1 MNNTAFLNS
10 IYQPLEEKQNKII
23 RILKNIDNVK
33 YGWYNGHYNKNNE
46 NKWIRNS
53 FPIPEVNIM
62 GLCDIEIS
70 FEKITVTTKL
80 KRNVALE
87 YDYNKLTNYEFEAYG
102 VENYLSDFY
111 SKNMSI
117 QDLKGSIEHSSEN
130 EIGFSFSFPMDICE
144 AIIYEFIDFLS
155 NEEFYY

>member
-23 RILKNIDNVK
+23 RILKDIDNVK

-62 GLCDIEIS
+62 GLCDI
-70 FEKITVTTKL
+70 
-80 KRNVALE
+80 
-87 YDYNKLTNYEFEAYG
+87 
-102 VENYLSDFY
+102 
-111 SKNMSI
+111 
-117 QDLKGSIEHSSEN
+117 
-130 EIGFSFSFPMDICE
+130 
-144 AIIYEFIDFLS
+144 
-155 NEEFYY
+155 